1 MRIPGSAE
9 KRSAQPFFVPSYL
22 TLFCSFFPCVFDPP
36 HTVSRT
42 TPAHTRA
49 YTAHTRARVR
59 ARERPFSQVLSRRT
73 AVFQERLWEDASFL
87 RVSVW
92 ENAGSPSRGCARKPF
107 NPKVLCS
114 ETFQSQGTMASNI
127 CRQTLQNPF
136 VAQGMPPKGSTSR
149 SWCGV
154 TLSARTKPAGA
165 AHPAPSR
172 CAGTPKRPEHPTRLI
187 KSREPLSPASPQA

>member
-49 YTAHTRARVR
+49 YTAHTRARSR
-59 ARERPFSQVLSRRT
+59 ART
-73 AVFQERLWEDASFL
+73 AVLPSTFPENRCIPRAALGGCVFSSSKRLGERWFSSL
-87 RVSVW
+87 
-92 ENAGSPSRGCARKPF
+92 G
-107 NPKVLCS
+107 LCS

-187 KSREPLSPASPQA
+187 KSREPLSPASPHA